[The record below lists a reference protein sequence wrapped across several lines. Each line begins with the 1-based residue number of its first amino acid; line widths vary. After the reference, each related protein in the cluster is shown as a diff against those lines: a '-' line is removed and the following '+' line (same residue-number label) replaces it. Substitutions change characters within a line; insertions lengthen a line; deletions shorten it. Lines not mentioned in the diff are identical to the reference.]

1 MSNVRAMA
9 LLDRLPFRTS
19 RLGPAGGCVRVAVT
33 VAVAVGVV
41 VALPP
46 GTRMNDPAR
55 RTEGSAMSFR
65 AASAATVVP
74 NRFAS
79 ENIVSPA
86 WTSYHRVPA
95 GAVGVGVGVDV
106 GEAVAVAVGVA
117 VTVVGTGDGVR
128 GVAVGDTVAVPVPVG
143 VGVDGIDEPPQL
155 PNTRPTATTAA
166 DTGATASQPRLDGFI
181 GPS

>member
-19 RLGPAGGCVRVAVT
+19 RLAPAGGCVRVAVT

-55 RTEGSAMSFR
+55 RTEGSLMPFR

-79 ENIVSPA
+79 ENIVSPG

-95 GAVGVGVGVDV
+95 GAVGVGVGV
-106 GEAVAVAVGVA
+106 GKAVAVAVGVA

-155 PNTRPTATTAA
+155 PNTRPTATTTAN
-166 DTGATASQPRLDGFI
+166 TGTTASHLRLDGFI